1 MTKIDLEKRRNTAKI
16 NYTCGDSRRC
26 FGGDIDI
33 RVAAICVQPPI
44 FAELDTPD
52 FQDHDFVQPSN
63 GEPISPRVN
72 IGFDKYRQRQDPRR
86 APMVG
91 KDDNND

>member
-44 FAELDTPD
+44 FAELNSPD
-52 FQDHDFVQPSN
+52 FQDHDSVQSSN
-63 GEPISPRVN
+63 GESISPRMN
-72 IGFDKYRQRQDPRR
+72 IGFDKYCQWQALRKV
-86 APMVG
+86 PMAG
-91 KDDNND
+91 KDDDND